1 MLKGLTNI
9 HCMEVVMSQRI
20 HEALKQLR
28 KLRADSVSN
37 GDTELLIEIEKS
49 MAVLNALLPLVS

>member
-1 MLKGLTNI
+1 
-9 HCMEVVMSQRI
+9 MSQRI
-20 HEALKQLR
+20 HEVLKQLR

-49 MAVLNALLPLVS
+49 MAVLKALLPLVS